1 MVAEINN
8 VCEGRKKRMNMWD
21 ILGIEKTKNSAAIKN
36 AFTKLRGVVPANESK
51 RLSAAYEFALRQAK
65 VKDSADSLKEE
76 ILLEM
81 AFARQWKEIEEN
93 SSPGSNGAG
102 EQIDGRI
109 TSYIIEARPR
119 GTTLYDDYL
128 GLMDKAYF
136 NFFSRRELVSW
147 EILIQQNAFWNSHKK
162 ELEPVIQDF
171 LLLHRNLPSDV
182 WKLFDKEYHW
192 SDRIDELKE
201 SYLPFARCVLIETCP
216 LWSLDFSFINRDAV
230 YDYEN
235 YIKFRRLTREAAL
248 ENDLDGVR
256 KYFDKAIDIYTN
268 DPGLYEIVAVF
279 YSSQQAFN
287 KYGEFG
293 PEFLHALNK
302 LIKIHYDDV
311 KYLRERGEYFKRC
324 EYFEESRDDYEQ
336 AMKLSPED
344 LRLPYE
350 IADTYILQNESGK
363 AKNYLKYIKKIYQKT
378 QSSLEK
384 QMSTTKD
391 RDKVSE
397 TINANDFVLGAVFEQ
412 LK

>member
-1 MVAEINN
+1 
-8 VCEGRKKRMNMWD
+8 MNMWN
-21 ILGIEKTKNSAAIKN
+21 ILGIEKTKDSNTIKT

-51 RLSAAYEFALRQAK
+51 RLSAAYEFAARQAK
-65 VKDSADSLKEE
+65 IKDSTDSLKEE

-81 AFARQWKEIEEN
+81 AFARYWKEKEEN
-93 SSPGSNGAG
+93 SSTEQNGAV
-102 EQIDGRI
+102 EKNDGRI
-109 TSYIIEARPR
+109 TSYITEARPR

-128 GLMDKAYF
+128 SLMDKTYS
-136 NFFSRRELVSW
+136 NFFTRRELVSW
-147 EILIQQNAFWNSHKK
+147 EGLIQQNPFWNSHKK
-162 ELEPVIQDF
+162 ELEPLIQDF
-171 LLLHRNLPSDV
+171 LLLHRNLPSDI
-182 WKLFDKEYHW
+182 WRLFDNEYHW
-192 SDRIDELKE
+192 SDRIDELSE
-201 SYLPFARCVLIETCP
+201 SYLPFARCVLIETCS
-216 LWSLDFSFINRDAV
+216 LWSLGYAFINRDAV

-248 ENDLDGVR
+248 ENDLDAVR

-268 DPGLYEIVAVF
+268 DPVLYEIVAAF

-350 IADTYILQNESGK
+350 IADTFILQNESGK

-384 QMSTTKD
+384 QMSTTND

-397 TINANDFVLGAVFEQ
+397 IINANDAVLGSVFEQ